1 MRTWSQAA
9 GELSRAANVA
19 VCASCGE
26 RLQRTLRVPMPMP
39 CGAVRRPSCRRRS
52 LANRPARVGAQGVS
66 MLADVYSNGFP
77 NAHVARW
84 EHPPNAGHTG

>member
-1 MRTWSQAA
+1 
-9 GELSRAANVA
+9 
-19 VCASCGE
+19 
-26 RLQRTLRVPMPMP
+26 
-39 CGAVRRPSCRRRS
+39 VRRAIAADAACADADALRRCAAAKLSRRRS